1 MIIVFGNTKGGSGKS
16 TLAVHTAVDLM
27 YRGMVV
33 RCVDTDGDQGTM
45 ARYWENRQH
54 YRDVNAKTIPI
65 PLEIKRFSPSK
76 GIEELQS
83 YFAASDH
90 RHSSDVWIVDTA
102 GYDSA
107 LSRYAHCLAD
117 ILITPMNDSAID
129 LDLLVNIKDT
139 RLKPDQLPLS
149 HYAHLVW
156 DQRMRKVMEKSGSLE
171 WIVVRNRMHTLTS
184 RNQIQLEKII
194 QALALRIG
202 FHVAPGVKE
211 RVIFRELFPYGLT
224 VMDQKPQSL
233 GSYASAYGEIQHI
246 TDKILA
252 LCARKR

>member
-27 YRGMVV
+27 YRGLKV

-54 YRDVNAKTIPI
+54 YCTVHSKSI
-65 PLEIKRFSPSK
+65 PLPVDMRRFSPSK
-76 GIEELQS
+76 GIDEMKNYMDATSL
-83 YFAASDH
+83 AAQE
-90 RHSSDVWIVDTA
+90 VMIIDTA
-102 GYDSA
+102 GYDSP

-117 ILITPMNDSAID
+117 ILVTPMNDSAID

-139 RLKPDQLPLS
+139 KLKPDQLPLS
-149 HYAHLVW
+149 QYAHLVW
-156 DQRMRKVMEKSGSLE
+156 EQRMRKVMEKSGSLE

-184 RNQIQLEKII
+184 RNQIQLEKIL
-194 QALALRIG
+194 QALAGRIG
-202 FHVAPGVKE
+202 FHMAPGVKE

-246 TDKILA
+246 TEKILA
-252 LCARKR
+252 LRTRQR